1 MPTNQPN
8 NTQKIATD
16 RLKSTREKLT
26 RKIKLALKTAT
37 PEETL
42 EVWMLMKRQ
51 ELKRTTPGL
60 SEQQMESVVRSLI
73 LELGYDIIATST
85 ASPAAASLEPE
96 VQTDESE
103 VDDADEDNDAD
114 FTNDDLEGDE
124 DNFSEEL
131 SDVSEEKLPSR
142 KQRVPALKKVES
154 LRAST
159 RNGKHY

>member
-8 NTQKIATD
+8 NTQKIAAD
-16 RLKSTREKLT
+16 RLKSTRDKLT

-85 ASPAAASLEPE
+85 ASPAAASPEPE

>member
-16 RLKSTREKLT
+16 RLKSTRDKLT
-26 RKIKLALKTAT
+26 RKIKLALKAAT
-37 PEETL
+37 SEETL

-85 ASPAAASLEPE
+85 TSPAAAWQEPE
-96 VQTDESE
+96 VPTDKSKVDETDEE
-103 VDDADEDNDAD
+103 KDANSTNDNLEDDED
-114 FTNDDLEGDE
+114 DL
-124 DNFSEEL
+124 SEEL
-131 SDVSEEKLPSR
+131 PDVSQEKIPSR
-142 KQRVPALKKVES
+142 KQRLPALKKVES

>member
-16 RLKSTREKLT
+16 RLKSTRDKLT

-42 EVWMLMKRQ
+42 EVWMLMKQQ
-51 ELKRTTPGL
+51 ELKKTTAGL
-60 SEQQMESVVRSLI
+60 SEQQMESVVKSLI

-85 ASPAAASLEPE
+85 LPAISPEPE

-114 FTNDDLEGDE
+114 FTNDDIEDDE
-124 DNFSEEL
+124 DDLSEEL
-131 SDVSEEKLPSR
+131 PDIFEEKIPSR
-142 KQRVPALKKVES
+142 KQRVPALKKVET
-154 LRAST
+154 LRNSN
-159 RNGKHY
+159 RNGRHS

>member
-51 ELKRTTPGL
+51 ELKRTTLGL

-85 ASPAAASLEPE
+85 TSPAAAWQEPE
-96 VQTDESE
+96 LQTNESE

-114 FTNDDLEGDE
+114 STNDDLEDDE
-124 DNFSEEL
+124 DDLSEEL
-131 SDVSEEKLPSR
+131 PDVSQEKIPSR

>member
-8 NTQKIATD
+8 NTQRIATD

-42 EVWMLMKRQ
+42 EVWMLMKQQ
-51 ELKRTTPGL
+51 ELKKTTPGL
-60 SEQQMESVVRSLI
+60 SEQQMESVVKSLI

-85 ASPAAASLEPE
+85 LPAVSPEPE

-114 FTNDDLEGDE
+114 FTNDDLEDDE
-124 DNFSEEL
+124 DDLSEEL
-131 SDVSEEKLPSR
+131 PDIFEEKIPSR
-142 KQRVPALKKVES
+142 KQRVPALKKVET
-154 LRAST
+154 LRNSN
-159 RNGKHY
+159 RNGRHS

>member
-1 MPTNQPN
+1 MPTNLPN
-8 NTQKIATD
+8 NTQKVATD
-16 RLKSTREKLT
+16 RLKSTRDKLT
-26 RKIKLALKTAT
+26 RKIKLALKAAT
-37 PEETL
+37 SEETL

-85 ASPAAASLEPE
+85 TSPAAASQEPE
-96 VQTDESE
+96 VPTDKSE

-114 FTNDDLEGDE
+114 FTNDDIEDDE
-124 DNFSEEL
+124 DDFSEEF

>member
-42 EVWMLMKRQ
+42 EVWMLMKQQ

-60 SEQQMESVVRSLI
+60 SEQQMESVVKSLI

-85 ASPAAASLEPE
+85 TLPAASPEPE

-114 FTNDDLEGDE
+114 FTNDDIEDDE
-124 DNFSEEL
+124 DDLSEEL
-131 SDVSEEKLPSR
+131 PDIFEEKIPSR
-142 KQRVPALKKVES
+142 KQRVPALKNVET
-154 LRAST
+154 LRNSN
-159 RNGKHY
+159 RNGRHS

>member
-16 RLKSTREKLT
+16 RLKSTRDKLT
-26 RKIKLALKTAT
+26 RKIKLALKAAT
-37 PEETL
+37 SEETL

-85 ASPAAASLEPE
+85 TSPAAAWQEPE
-96 VQTDESE
+96 VPTDKSKVDETDEE
-103 VDDADEDNDAD
+103 KDANS
-114 FTNDDLEGDE
+114 TNDDLEDDE
-124 DNFSEEL
+124 DDLSEEL
-131 SDVSEEKLPSR
+131 PDVSQEKIPSR
-142 KQRVPALKKVES
+142 KQRLPALKKVES

>member
-42 EVWMLMKRQ
+42 EVWILMKRQ

-85 ASPAAASLEPE
+85 TSPAAAWQEPE
-96 VQTDESE
+96 LQTKESE
-103 VDDADEDNDAD
+103 VEDADEDNDANS
-114 FTNDDLEGDE
+114 TNDDLEDDE
-124 DNFSEEL
+124 DDLSQEL
-131 SDVSEEKLPSR
+131 PDVSQEKIFL
-142 KQRVPALKKVES
+142 
-154 LRAST
+154 ASSDFLL
-159 RNGKHY
+159 

>member
-16 RLKSTREKLT
+16 CLKATREKLT

-85 ASPAAASLEPE
+85 ASPAAASPEPE

>member
-1 MPTNQPN
+1 MPTNQTN

-42 EVWMLMKRQ
+42 EVWMVMKQQ
-51 ELKRTTPGL
+51 ELKKTTPGL
-60 SEQQMESVVRSLI
+60 SEQQMESVVKSLI

-85 ASPAAASLEPE
+85 LPAASPEPE

-114 FTNDDLEGDE
+114 FTNDDIDDDE
-124 DNFSEEL
+124 DDLSEEL
-131 SDVSEEKLPSR
+131 PDIFEEKIPSR
-142 KQRVPALKKVES
+142 KQRVPALKKVET
-154 LRAST
+154 LRNSN
-159 RNGKHY
+159 RNGRHS

>member
-51 ELKRTTPGL
+51 ELKRTTLGL

-85 ASPAAASLEPE
+85 ASPAAASPEPE

-124 DNFSEEL
+124 DKFLEEL

>member
-16 RLKSTREKLT
+16 RLKSTQDKLT

-42 EVWMLMKRQ
+42 EVWVLLKRQ
-51 ELKRTTPGL
+51 ELKRTTLGL

-85 ASPAAASLEPE
+85 ASPAAASPEPE

>member
-8 NTQKIATD
+8 NTQKTAAD

-26 RKIKLALKTAT
+26 RKIKSALKTAT

-60 SEQQMESVVRSLI
+60 SEQQIESVVRSLI
-73 LELGYDIIATST
+73 LELGYDIIATSNTPLT
-85 ASPAAASLEPE
+85 ATSQESK

-103 VDDADEDNDAD
+103 VDDLDEDNDAD
-114 FTNDDLEGDE
+114 STNDDLDE
-124 DNFSEEL
+124 DDFSE
-131 SDVSEEKLPSR
+131 VSEEKIPSR
-142 KQRVPALKKVES
+142 KQRVPALRKVEN
-154 LRAST
+154 LRSST
-159 RNGKHY
+159 RNGKHS

>member
-16 RLKSTREKLT
+16 RLKSTRDKLT

-85 ASPAAASLEPE
+85 TSPAASPEPE

-124 DNFSEEL
+124 DNLSEEL
-131 SDVSEEKLPSR
+131 SEVSEEKLPSR
-142 KQRVPALKKVES
+142 KQRIPALKKVEA

-159 RNGKHY
+159 RNGKHS

>member
-1 MPTNQPN
+1 MAKNQPN
-8 NTQKIATD
+8 NTPKTTTY
-16 RLKSTREKLT
+16 RLKSTRDKLT
-26 RKIKLALKTAT
+26 RKIKSALKTAT

-60 SEQQMESVVRSLI
+60 SEQQIESVVKSLI

-85 ASPAAASLEPE
+85 QEPE

-103 VDDADEDNDAD
+103 LDDLDEDNDVD
-114 FTNDDLEGDE
+114 FTNNDLEDE
-124 DNFSEEL
+124 EDDFSEEL
-131 SDVSEEKLPSR
+131 PEISEAKIPSR
-142 KQRVPALKKVES
+142 KQRVPALKKVET

-159 RNGKHY
+159 RNRKHS

>member
-16 RLKSTREKLT
+16 RLKSTRDKLT

-85 ASPAAASLEPE
+85 TSPAAASPEPE

-103 VDDADEDNDAD
+103 ADDADEYNDAD
-114 FTNDDLEGDE
+114 STNDDLEDDE
-124 DNFSEEL
+124 DDLSEEL
-131 SDVSEEKLPSR
+131 PDVSQEKISSR
-142 KQRVPALKKVES
+142 KQRLPALKKVES

>member
-1 MPTNQPN
+1 MPTNLPN
-8 NTQKIATD
+8 NTQKVATD
-16 RLKSTREKLT
+16 RLKSTRDKLT
-26 RKIKLALKTAT
+26 RKIKLALKAAT
-37 PEETL
+37 SEETL

-85 ASPAAASLEPE
+85 ASPAAASPEPE

-114 FTNDDLEGDE
+114 FTNDDLEDDE
-124 DNFSEEL
+124 DDLSEEL
-131 SDVSEEKLPSR
+131 PDIFEEKIPSR
-142 KQRVPALKKVES
+142 KQRVPALKKVET
-154 LRAST
+154 LRNSN
-159 RNGKHY
+159 RNGRHS

>member
-16 RLKSTREKLT
+16 RLKSTRDKLT

-42 EVWMLMKRQ
+42 EVWMLMKQQ
-51 ELKRTTPGL
+51 ELKKTTPGL
-60 SEQQMESVVRSLI
+60 SEQQMESVVKSLI

-85 ASPAAASLEPE
+85 LPAVSPELE

-114 FTNDDLEGDE
+114 FTNEDIEDDEDDL
-124 DNFSEEL
+124 SEEL
-131 SDVSEEKLPSR
+131 PDIFEEKIPSR
-142 KQRVPALKKVES
+142 KQRVPALKKVET
-154 LRAST
+154 LRNSN
-159 RNGKHY
+159 RNGRHS

>member
-16 RLKSTREKLT
+16 RLKSTREKPT

-85 ASPAAASLEPE
+85 ASPAAASPEPE

>member
-16 RLKSTREKLT
+16 RLKSTRDKLT

-42 EVWMLMKRQ
+42 EVWMLMKQQ
-51 ELKRTTPGL
+51 ELKKTTAGL
-60 SEQQMESVVRSLI
+60 SEQQMESVVKSLI

-85 ASPAAASLEPE
+85 LPAVSPEPE

-114 FTNDDLEGDE
+114 FTNDDLEDDE
-124 DNFSEEL
+124 DDLSEEL
-131 SDVSEEKLPSR
+131 PDIFEEKISSR
-142 KQRVPALKKVES
+142 KQRVPALKKVET
-154 LRAST
+154 LRNSN
-159 RNGKHY
+159 RNGRHS

>member
-16 RLKSTREKLT
+16 RLKSTRDKLT

-37 PEETL
+37 PDETL

-85 ASPAAASLEPE
+85 TSPAAVSQEPE
-96 VQTDESE
+96 GPTDKSE
-103 VDDADEDNDAD
+103 VDETDEENDAD
-114 FTNDDLEGDE
+114 FTNDDLKDDE
-124 DNFSEEL
+124 DDFSEEF
-131 SDVSEEKLPSR
+131 SDVSGEKLPSR

>member
-42 EVWMLMKRQ
+42 EVWMLMKQQ
-51 ELKRTTPGL
+51 ELKKTTPGL
-60 SEQQMESVVRSLI
+60 SEQQMESVVKSLI

-85 ASPAAASLEPE
+85 LPAISPEPE

-114 FTNDDLEGDE
+114 FTNDDLEDDE
-124 DNFSEEL
+124 DDLSEEL
-131 SDVSEEKLPSR
+131 PDIFEEKIPSR
-142 KQRVPALKKVES
+142 KQRVPALKKVET
-154 LRAST
+154 LRNSN
-159 RNGKHY
+159 RNGRHS

>member
-1 MPTNQPN
+1 MPTNLPN
-8 NTQKIATD
+8 NTQKVATD
-16 RLKSTREKLT
+16 RLKSTRDKLT
-26 RKIKLALKTAT
+26 RKIKLALKAAT
-37 PEETL
+37 SEETL

-85 ASPAAASLEPE
+85 TSPAAAWQEPE
-96 VQTDESE
+96 VPTDKSKVDETDEE
-103 VDDADEDNDAD
+103 KDANS
-114 FTNDDLEGDE
+114 TNDDLEDDE
-124 DNFSEEL
+124 DDLSEEL
-131 SDVSEEKLPSR
+131 PDVSQEKIPSR
-142 KQRVPALKKVES
+142 KQRLPALKKVES

>member
-16 RLKSTREKLT
+16 RLKSTRDKLT
-26 RKIKLALKTAT
+26 RKIKLALKAAT
-37 PEETL
+37 SEETL

-73 LELGYDIIATST
+73 LELGYDIIATSPV
-85 ASPAAASLEPE
+85 AVSQEPE
-96 VQTDESE
+96 VPTDKSKVDETDEE
-103 VDDADEDNDAD
+103 KNAD
-114 FTNDDLEGDE
+114 FTNDDLKDDE
-124 DNFSEEL
+124 DDFSEEF

>member
-16 RLKSTREKLT
+16 RLKSTRDKLT

-51 ELKRTTPGL
+51 ELQRTTPGL

-85 ASPAAASLEPE
+85 TLPAAASPEPE
-96 VQTDESE
+96 VQTDDSE
-103 VDDADEDNDAD
+103 VGDADEDNDAD
-114 FTNDDLEGDE
+114 FTNDDLEDDE
-124 DNFSEEL
+124 DDLSEEL
-131 SDVSEEKLPSR
+131 PDIFEEKIPSR
-142 KQRVPALKKVES
+142 KQRVPALKKVET
-154 LRAST
+154 LRNSN
-159 RNGKHY
+159 RNGRHS

>member
-1 MPTNQPN
+1 MPTDQPN

-16 RLKSTREKLT
+16 RLKSTRDKLT

-51 ELKRTTPGL
+51 ELKRTTLGL

-85 ASPAAASLEPE
+85 ASPAAASPEPE

-103 VDDADEDNDAD
+103 VNDADEDNDAD

>member
-8 NTQKIATD
+8 NTQRIATD

-42 EVWMLMKRQ
+42 EVWMLMKQQ
-51 ELKRTTPGL
+51 ELKKTTPGL
-60 SEQQMESVVRSLI
+60 SEQQMESVVKSLI

-85 ASPAAASLEPE
+85 LPAVSPEPE
-96 VQTDESE
+96 IQTHESE

-114 FTNDDLEGDE
+114 FTNDDLEDDE
-124 DNFSEEL
+124 DDLSEEL
-131 SDVSEEKLPSR
+131 PDIFEEKMPSR

-154 LRAST
+154 LRNSN
-159 RNGKHY
+159 RNGRHS